1 MTLFQSTT
9 GRQNILVAVD
19 LGNENVESNLWS
31 WLEEKHNQIFWDI
44 EMHEGG
50 SIRINLD
57 EIIFSGDNGIFVFEA
72 VDIET
77 V

>member
-1 MTLFQSTT
+1 MTLFQSTS

-19 LGNENVESNLWS
+19 LDNENVESNLWS

-50 SIRINLD
+50 KIRIQQD

-72 VDIET
+72 VEIET

>member
-1 MTLFQSTT
+1 MTLFQSTS

-19 LGNENVESNLWS
+19 LDNENVESNLWS

-50 SIRINLD
+50 SIRIQQD

-72 VDIET
+72 VEIET